1 MEQAT
6 RAEAEGKRAGADIG
20 GGAGQVLIKPMG
32 HEARSRCGYTRRAR
46 KGEAGKSKEQP
57 QRAESRVPDSGFGE
71 RSRRGQFEGWIE
83 RLGGSTKA
91 GSPKPH

>member
-6 RAEAEGKRAGADIG
+6 RAKTERKRVGADTG
-20 GGAGQVLIKPMG
+20 GGAGQVLINPVG
-32 HEARSRCGYTRRAR
+32 HEARSHCGYTRRAR

-71 RSRRGQFEGWIE
+71 RSRWGQLDGQGVAE
-83 RLGGSTKA
+83 
-91 GSPKPH
+91 